1 MGNTLRGK
9 LSFFLSF
16 AALGAACFEVLG
28 WVKDPERQ
36 MPTSVRLPV
45 GSVLGVALGVF
56 VAFLLG
62 RMARDLE
69 LARTGERAVIRA
81 RLELGRVEPNGRFW
95 LHWALSDEAG
105 ARWVFEKQLRGPL
118 PLDRLH
124 PGMAH
129 LAAAVEWLRLEEGTD
144 VDTRVA
150 NLAKLRLPRRRWV
163 ARTPALL
170 EQARIAALVIAEAAR
185 KGGTPEMLSMARA
198 KLAEWEDDP
207 EVLAYVTWL
216 REHADEPIDP
226 SEDAATVERAAA
238 LAARRGHDSL
248 REALERRATRVRSAQ
263 GGAAYR

>member
-1 MGNTLRGK
+1 MGSTLRGK
-9 LSFFLSF
+9 LAFFLSF
-16 AALGAACFEVLG
+16 AALGAASFEVLG

-36 MPTSVRLPV
+36 MPTSVRVPV
-45 GSVLGVALGVF
+45 GCVLGVVLGVV

-81 RLELGRVEPNGRFW
+81 RLELGRLEPNGRFW
-95 LHWALSDEAG
+95 LHWAVGDEAG

-129 LAAAVEWLRLEEGTD
+129 LAAAVELLRSDEDADET
-144 VDTRVA
+144 TRSA
-150 NLAKLRLPRRRWV
+150 SFARLRLPRRRWV
-163 ARTPALL
+163 AHTPALL
-170 EQARIAALVIAEAAR
+170 EQARIAALVVAEGALKGDTSELLRVAR
-185 KGGTPEMLSMARA
+185 E
-198 KLAEWEDDP
+198 KLAEWQDDP

-216 REHADEPIDP
+216 RERADEPVDP

-238 LAARRGHDSL
+238 LAARRGHVSL
-248 REALERRATRVRSAQ
+248 GEALARRATRVRSAKSS
-263 GGAAYR
+263 AAYR